1 MRRLRGFTLIE
12 MIVVITITGIIA
24 AMVAVFI
31 RSPVEGYVASA
42 RRAWMTDVAD
52 TALRRIARDVQ
63 AALPNSL
70 RPNSAC
76 VASGTTACG
85 IELLLTTTGARYS
98 QDAADVAG
106 CFAGGCTSL
115 TTLGSVIAAN
125 GELVGQQLV
134 IYNLH
139 NNDSGACSNT
149 YPSAYCASGSNN
161 RVTITGSTDGGASD
175 SLTFASTTF
184 RPATGSPSRAF
195 FVVSGPVAYV
205 CDGVGTSGGN
215 GTGSLW
221 RFENYPIAG
230 SATFPPSGG
239 APRLLAHHVSAC
251 NLNYAPAVAGTN
263 GLLELYLE
271 IMEEGERVGLHHTV
285 HVDNAP

>member
-1 MRRLRGFTLIE
+1 MRARGFTLIE
-12 MIVVITITGIIA
+12 MITVITITGIVA

-31 RSPVEGYVASA
+31 RAPVQGYVDSV

-76 VASGTTACG
+76 VASTTTSCG
-85 IELLLTTTGARYS
+85 IELLLTTTGGRYS
-98 QDAADVAG
+98 EDAADAAG
-106 CFAGGCTSL
+106 CFAGGCTTL
-115 TTLGSVIAAN
+115 TSLGSVISAN
-125 GELVGQQLV
+125 GELAGQRLI

-139 NNDSGACSNT
+139 NNDSGTCSAT
-149 YPSAYCASGSNN
+149 YPSAYCGNN
-161 RVTITGSTDGGASD
+161 SATITGSTDAGTSD
-175 SLTFASTTF
+175 TFSFGNTAF
-184 RPATGSPSRAF
+184 RPATGSPSRTF

-205 CDGVGTSGGN
+205 CANVGASGGN
-215 GTGSLW
+215 GTGTLW
-221 RFENYPIAG
+221 RFENYPIASG
-230 SATFPPSGG
+230 ATFPPVGG
-239 APRLLAHHVSAC
+239 TARLLAHHVSAC

-271 IMEEGERVGLHHTV
+271 IMEEGERVGLHHEV